1 MLGKIEVKSRR
12 GWQRMRWLG
21 SITNS
26 MDMSLS
32 KFREKVKDREAW
44 HDAVH
49 WVAKSWTWLSDWT
62 TKCWAYVEAKWTLE
76 VILQYKGPEIISS
89 RFLFIIISCY
99 YQSVSSVQFSSVA
112 QSCPTLWP
120 HGLHQPSFPGLHQ
133 LSDPAETHVHWV
145 SDAIQPSHPL
155 SLPSPPAFNLSQHQV
170 FFPVESAVRIRN
182 YTFSGKV
189 RQTGIINTGSSPGST
204 SSTHWASAAF
214 PWVSDSYCERGDSW
228 VDLASTDCRAWRLLC
243 V

>member
-1 MLGKIEVKSRR
+1 MLGKIEGKSRR

-62 TKCWAYVEAKWTLE
+62 TKCWAHVEAKWTLE

-112 QSCPTLWP
+112 QSCLTLCNPMNRSMPGLLVHHQLPEFTQTHVPATLWYNY
-120 HGLHQPSFPGLHQ
+120 LHIIYKFPFKCFSNIVLTQ
-133 LSDPAETHVHWV
+133 EC
-145 SDAIQPSHPL
+145 
-155 SLPSPPAFNLSQHQV
+155 
-170 FFPVESAVRIRN
+170 PVWESR
-182 YTFSGKV
+182 
-189 RQTGIINTGSSPGST
+189 
-204 SSTHWASAAF
+204 H
-214 PWVSDSYCERGDSW
+214 
-228 VDLASTDCRAWRLLC
+228 RL
-243 V
+243 